1 MTCTG
6 KTYLPAHYPDDVGEA
21 TTLITLTGIDRPGIT
36 AALFTLLAEDAG
48 VRVLDIEQVVIR
60 GQLTLGTLISNP
72 SNQVNLRKRLSD
84 LATEKDVQITVSEG
98 ESDNVSTT
106 EANHLFVTV
115 LSAELKPAALARVAG
130 HLAATGANIERI
142 VRIAAYPI
150 TAIEF
155 EITGAPIDLLQ
166 RTLSEEP
173 RIQGVDIAVQRGGLS
188 RRGKKLVVM
197 DVDSTLIQ
205 NEVIELLAQE
215 AGVFEQVRDI
225 TEQAMH
231 GDLDFAESLTRR
243 VALLKDLPVSSI
255 GNVQKQIRLTPGART
270 LIRTLKRLDHQIGLV
285 SGGFHEVIDPLAVE
299 LGIEFVAANRLEI
312 VDGRLT
318 GQLILP
324 IIDRPGKARA
334 LEAFA
339 EAAGVRLSQ
348 TVAIGDGAND
358 LDMLAVAGLGV
369 AFNAKQIV
377 KDAAD
382 TSVSAPFLDG
392 VLYLLGITREEVENA
407 DREGDQSVTV

>member
-1 MTCTG
+1 MTRTG
-6 KTYLPAHYPDDVGEA
+6 KTYLSSHYPDDVRQA
-21 TTLITLTGIDRPGIT
+21 TTLITLTGFDRPGIT
-36 AALFTLLAEDAG
+36 AALFSLLAEDEQ

-60 GQLTLGTLISNP
+60 GQLTLGTLISTP
-72 SNQVNLRKRLSD
+72 ADPAHLQESLDS
-84 LATEKDVQITVSEG
+84 LAEMQDVQISI
-98 ESDNVSTT
+98 SDGGDDDRASC
-106 EANHLFVTV
+106 EKNHVFVTV
-115 LSAELKPAALARVAG
+115 LSAELKPDALARIAG
-130 HLAATGANIERI
+130 HLANSGANIERI

-155 EITGAPIDLLQ
+155 EISGAPIDLLQ

-197 DVDSTLIQ
+197 DVDSTFIQ

-215 AGVFEQVRDI
+215 AGVFDQVRDI
-225 TEQAMH
+225 TELAMR

-243 VALLKDLPVSSI
+243 VALLRDLPVSAIES
-255 GNVQKQIRLTPGART
+255 VRKQILLTPGART
-270 LIRTLKRLDHQIGLV
+270 LIRTLKRLDHKIGLV
-285 SGGFHEVIDPLAVE
+285 SGGFHEVIDPLAAD
-299 LGIEFVAANRLEI
+299 LGIDYVAANRLEI
-312 VDGRLT
+312 ADGRLT
-318 GQLILP
+318 GRVLSP
-324 IIDRPGKARA
+324 IIDRAGKARA
-334 LEAFA
+334 LESFA
-339 EAAGVRLSQ
+339 KEAGVRLSQ

-358 LDMLAVAGLGV
+358 LDMLEIAGLGV

-392 VLYLLGITREEVENA
+392 VLYLLGITREEVEIA
-407 DREGDQSVTV
+407 DREAE